1 LVTRLVPAL
10 LCVSAV
16 FVCSSPAQAG
26 PDFGYVYKADIEE
39 PGETELTLW
48 ATHRGG
54 KGEGHYDAQDYRI
67 EVERGITERFQIS
80 GYANFAGH
88 HIRGLSGEFDRVDRD
103 LAFQGL
109 SAEFKYQVRSP
120 EKGRLGIA
128 LYAEPGWSRIGK
140 VTGEHATEYELELKA
155 ILQKNFA
162 GDRLV
167 WAANVTLEPEWE
179 REHEEIALGVTS
191 GETEKELGVELST
204 GLSYRLAPRFWLG
217 AEARYH
223 SVYPDWTHGLH
234 RENYALYA
242 GPSLHYDGGEWS
254 ITATLLPQLFGSPSR
269 ARSSLEF
276 DDHEKTEARVK
287 LSYEF

>member
-1 LVTRLVPAL
+1 MTRLVPAL

-128 LYAEPGWSRIGK
+128 R
-140 VTGEHATEYELELKA
+140 TGTASGLPCTRSP
-155 ILQKNFA
+155 A
-162 GDRLV
+162 G
-167 WAANVTLEPEWE
+167 
-179 REHEEIALGVTS
+179 RES
-191 GETEKELGVELST
+191 
-204 GLSYRLAPRFWLG
+204 
-217 AEARYH
+217 AR
-223 SVYPDWTHGLH
+223 
-234 RENYALYA
+234 
-242 GPSLHYDGGEWS
+242 
-254 ITATLLPQLFGSPSR
+254 SR
-269 ARSSLEF
+269 ASTRPNMSSSSRRFCRRTLRA
-276 DDHEKTEARVK
+276 TAWSGRQM
-287 LSYEF
+287 